1 VRDPR
6 AGFVHVVFVT
16 AQAGRPMITV
26 EKIGGT
32 SMSRFEDVL
41 RNIMLRDPNHVYG
54 RVYVVSAYAG
64 VTNQLLEHKK
74 TGEPGIYARFAA
86 GTDYADALDALA
98 ARLIAINQDLAP
110 VGLPLEVANGFIER
124 RIALLRGYLDSMR
137 HVMAS
142 GYVHRDSLLLAAREM
157 LAAIGEAHSAFNSVE
172 ILGTKGVRAS
182 LIDLTGFDD
191 DDPLTID
198 ERIRSSF
205 QGIDP
210 RDRVVVAT
218 GYTKGVEGIM
228 REFDRGYSEVTFS
241 KIAVELKV
249 DEAVIHK
256 EFHLSSAD
264 PEIVGPGNTIVVGK
278 TNYDVADQLAD
289 VGMEAI
295 HPKAAKPMELAN
307 IPIRLKNAFE
317 PEHPGT
323 LITKDFVGKEA
334 RIEVIAGTAKVAIVE
349 IHDPLMVGTVGFDL
363 GVMQILANHRIS
375 YIVKATNANSISHI
389 IWEKAATPALLEEL
403 RARYDTVTVIPAAVV
418 CVIGSNLAIPGVL
431 ARAARVLAD
440 NKINVIC
447 ISQSLRQ
454 INMQFVIDRADYKKA
469 IVALNQALCL
479 ESSRLNGSNAA

>member
-1 VRDPR
+1 
-6 AGFVHVVFVT
+6 
-16 AQAGRPMITV
+16 MITV

-41 RNIMLRDPNHVYG
+41 RNIMMRDPNHVYG

-86 GTDYADALDALA
+86 GNDYADALDALA
-98 ARLIAINQDLAP
+98 ARLIAINQELAP

-157 LAAIGEAHSAFNSVE
+157 LAALGEAHSAFNSVE
-172 ILGTKGVRAS
+172 ILGAKGVRAS

-241 KIAVELKV
+241 KIAVELMV

-264 PEIVGPGNTIVVGK
+264 PEIVGSGNTIVVGK

-307 IPIRLKNAFE
+307 IPIRLKNTFE

-375 YIVKATNANSISHI
+375 YIVKATNANSISNI

-403 RARYDTVTVIPAAVV
+403 RARYDTVTVVPAAVV

-479 ESSRLNGSNAA
+479 NGSRVNGSNAA

>member
-1 VRDPR
+1 
-6 AGFVHVVFVT
+6 
-16 AQAGRPMITV
+16 MITV

-41 RNIMLRDPNHVYG
+41 HNIMLRDPDHVYG

-86 GTDYADALDALA
+86 GTDYAAALDALS
-98 ARLIAINQDLAP
+98 ARLIAINRELAP
-110 VGLPLEVANGFIER
+110 TGLPLDVANGFLER
-124 RIALLRGYLDSMR
+124 RIATLRGYLDSMR

-157 LAAIGEAHSAFNSVE
+157 LAALGEAHSAFNSVE
-172 ILGTKGVRAS
+172 ILRGKGVRAH
-182 LIDLTGFDD
+182 LMDLTGFND

-198 ERIRSSF
+198 QRIRTSF
-205 QGIDP
+205 QRIDP
-210 RDRVVVAT
+210 RDQVVVAT

-241 KIAVELKV
+241 KIAVELRV

-264 PEIVGPGNTIVVGK
+264 PEIVGPGNTIVVGR

-295 HPKAAKPMELAN
+295 HPKASKPMELAG
-307 IPIRLKNAFE
+307 IPIRLKNTFE
-317 PEHPGT
+317 PAHPGT

-334 RIEVIAGTAKVAIVE
+334 RIEVIAGTPKVAIVE

-363 GVMQILANHRIS
+363 GVMQILASHQIS
-375 YIVKATNANSISHI
+375 YIVKATNANSISHLV
-389 IWEKAATPALLEEL
+389 WEKAVTPALVAELE
-403 RARYDTVTVIPAAVV
+403 AKYDRVTVAQAAVV

-431 ARAARVLAD
+431 ARSAQVLAD
-440 NKINVIC
+440 QHINVIC
-447 ISQSLRQ
+447 VSQSLRQ
-454 INMQFVIDRADYKKA
+454 INMQFVIARADYTKA
-469 IVALNQALCL
+469 IIALNQALCL
-479 ESSRLNGSNAA
+479 DGSRRNGSNAA

>member
-1 VRDPR
+1 M
-6 AGFVHVVFVT
+6 T
-16 AQAGRPMITV
+16 TV

-41 RNIMLRDPNHVYG
+41 RNIMLRDPGHIYG

-98 ARLIAINQDLAP
+98 ARLVEINHGLAP
-110 VGLPLEVANGFIER
+110 VGLPLDVANGFIER
-124 RIALLRGYLDSMR
+124 RLATLRGYLDSMR

-172 ILGTKGVRAS
+172 ILKAKGARAY
-182 LIDLTGFDD
+182 LVDLTGFND
-191 DDPLTID
+191 DDPLSID
-198 ERIRSSF
+198 ERIRTSF
-205 QGIDP
+205 QTIDP
-210 RDRVVVAT
+210 REQVVVAT

-249 DEAVIHK
+249 AEAVIHK

-264 PEIVGPGNTIVVGK
+264 PEIVGAGNTIVVGN

-295 HPKAAKPMELAN
+295 HPKAAKPMELSG
-307 IPIRLKNAFE
+307 IPIRLKNTFD

-334 RIEVIAGTAKVAIVE
+334 RIEVIAGSAKVAIVE

-389 IWEKAATPALLEEL
+389 IWEKAATPALIDEL
-403 RARYDTVTVIPAAVV
+403 KARYDKVTLVRAAVV

-431 ARAARVLAD
+431 ARAAAVLAD

-447 ISQSLRQ
+447 VSQSVRQ
-454 INMQFVIDRADYKKA
+454 SNMQFVIDRGDYKKA
-469 IVALNQALCL
+469 IIALNQALCL
-479 ESSRLNGSNAA
+479 DGSQRNGSHAA

>member
-1 VRDPR
+1 
-6 AGFVHVVFVT
+6 
-16 AQAGRPMITV
+16 MITV

-41 RNIMLRDPNHVYG
+41 HNIMLRAPHRVYG

-86 GTDYADALDALA
+86 GTDYAAALDALA
-98 ARLIAINQDLAP
+98 ARLVAINRELAP
-110 VGLPLEVANGFIER
+110 VGLPLDVANGFIER
-124 RIALLRGYLDSMR
+124 RMATLRGYLDSMR

-172 ILGTKGVRAS
+172 ILKTKGVRAY
-182 LIDLTGFDD
+182 LMDLTGFDD

-198 ERIRSSF
+198 ERIRASF
-205 QGIDP
+205 QAIDP
-210 RDRVVVAT
+210 REQVVVAT

-249 DEAVIHK
+249 AEAVIHK

-264 PEIVGPGNTIVVGK
+264 PEIVGAGNTIVVGN

-295 HPKAAKPMELAN
+295 HPKAAKPMELSG
-307 IPIRLKNAFE
+307 IPIRLKNTFE

-334 RIEVIAGTAKVAIVE
+334 RIEVIAGSAKVVIVE

-363 GVMQILANHRIS
+363 GVMQILANHHIS

-389 IWEKAATPALLEEL
+389 LWEKAATPALIEEL
-403 RARYDTVTVIPAAVV
+403 QARYDKVTVVRAAVV

-431 ARAARVLAD
+431 ARAAQVLAD
-440 NKINVIC
+440 NQINIIC
-447 ISQSLRQ
+447 VSQSVRQ
-454 INMQFVIDRADYKKA
+454 SNMQFVIDRGDYKKA
-469 IVALNQALCL
+469 IIALNQVLCL
-479 ESSRLNGSNAA
+479 DGPPRNGSNVA

>member
-1 VRDPR
+1 M
-6 AGFVHVVFVT
+6 T
-16 AQAGRPMITV
+16 TV

-41 RNIMLRDPNHVYG
+41 HNIMLRDPRDIYG

-86 GTDYADALDALA
+86 GTDYSAALDALA
-98 ARLIAINQDLAP
+98 ARLIEINQGLAP
-110 VGLPLEVANGFIER
+110 VGLPLDVANGFIER
-124 RIALLRGYLDSMR
+124 RLATLRGYLDSMR

-172 ILGTKGVRAS
+172 ILKAKGARAY
-182 LIDLTGFDD
+182 LMDLTGFDD

-198 ERIRSSF
+198 ERIRTSF
-205 QGIDP
+205 RAIDP
-210 RDRVVVAT
+210 REQVVVAT

-249 DEAVIHK
+249 AEAVIHK

-264 PEIVGPGNTIVVGK
+264 PEIVGAGNTIVVGY

-295 HPKAAKPMELAN
+295 HPKAAKPMELSG
-307 IPIRLKNAFE
+307 IPIRLKNTFE

-323 LITKDFVGKEA
+323 LITKDFVGKQA
-334 RIEVIAGTAKVAIVE
+334 RIEVIAGSAKVAIVE
-349 IHDPLMVGTVGFDL
+349 IHDPMMVGTVGFDL

-389 IWEKAATPALLEEL
+389 IWEKAATTALIDEL
-403 RARYDTVTVIPAAVV
+403 QAKYDKVTLVRAAVV

-431 ARAARVLAD
+431 ARAAQVLAD

-447 ISQSLRQ
+447 VSQSVRQ
-454 INMQFVIDRADYKKA
+454 SNMQFVIDRGDYKKA

-479 ESSRLNGSNAA
+479 DGSQRNGSHAA

>member
-1 VRDPR
+1 
-6 AGFVHVVFVT
+6 
-16 AQAGRPMITV
+16 MITV

-32 SMSRFEDVL
+32 SMSRFDDVL
-41 RNIMLRDPNHVYG
+41 RNIMLRDPDHVHG

-86 GTDYADALDALA
+86 GTDYAAALDALT
-98 ARLIAINQDLAP
+98 ARLVAINHELAP
-110 VGLPLEVANGFIER
+110 VGLPLDVANGFIER
-124 RIALLRGYLDSMR
+124 RMATLRGYLDSMR

-157 LAAIGEAHSAFNSVE
+157 LAATGEAHSAFNSVE
-172 ILGTKGVRAS
+172 ILKAKGVRAY
-182 LIDLTGFDD
+182 LMDLTGFDD

-198 ERIRSSF
+198 ERIRASF
-205 QGIDP
+205 QAIDP
-210 RDRVVVAT
+210 REQVVVAT

-241 KIAVELKV
+241 RIAVELKV
-249 DEAVIHK
+249 AEAVIHK

-264 PEIVGPGNTIVVGK
+264 PEIVGAGNTIVVGN

-295 HPKAAKPMELAN
+295 HPKAAKPMELSG
-307 IPIRLKNAFE
+307 IPIRLKNTFE

-334 RIEVIAGTAKVAIVE
+334 RIEVIAGSAKVAIVE

-363 GVMQILANHRIS
+363 GVMQILASHRIS

-389 IWEKAATPALLEEL
+389 LWEKAATPALIEEL
-403 RARYDTVTVIPAAVV
+403 QARYDKVTMVRAAVV

-431 ARAARVLAD
+431 ARAAQVLAD
-440 NKINVIC
+440 NQINIIC
-447 ISQSLRQ
+447 VSQSVRQ
-454 INMQFVIDRADYKKA
+454 SNMQFVIDRGDYKKA
-469 IVALNQALCL
+469 IIALNQALCL
-479 ESSRLNGSNAA
+479 DSSQRNGSNAV

>member
-1 VRDPR
+1 
-6 AGFVHVVFVT
+6 
-16 AQAGRPMITV
+16 MITV

-41 RNIMLRDPNHVYG
+41 HNIMLRDPDHVYG

-86 GTDYADALDALA
+86 GTDYAGALDALS
-98 ARLIAINQDLAP
+98 ARLIAINRELAP
-110 VGLPLEVANGFIER
+110 TGLPLDVANGFLER
-124 RIALLRGYLDSMR
+124 RIATLRGYLDSMR

-157 LAAIGEAHSAFNSVE
+157 LAALGEAHSAFNSVE
-172 ILGTKGVRAS
+172 ILRGKGVRAH
-182 LIDLTGFDD
+182 LMDLTGFND

-198 ERIRSSF
+198 QRIRTSF
-205 QGIDP
+205 QRIDP
-210 RDRVVVAT
+210 RDQVVVAT

-241 KIAVELKV
+241 KIAVELRV

-264 PEIVGPGNTIVVGK
+264 PEIVGPGNTIVVGR

-295 HPKAAKPMELAN
+295 HPKASKPMELAG
-307 IPIRLKNAFE
+307 IPIRLKNTFE
-317 PEHPGT
+317 PAHPGT

-334 RIEVIAGTAKVAIVE
+334 RIEVIAGTPKVAIVE

-363 GVMQILANHRIS
+363 GVMQILASHQIS
-375 YIVKATNANSISHI
+375 YIVKATNANSISHLV
-389 IWEKAATPALLEEL
+389 WEKAVTPALVAELE
-403 RARYDTVTVIPAAVV
+403 AKYDRVTVAPAAVV

-431 ARAARVLAD
+431 ARSAQVLAD
-440 NKINVIC
+440 QHINVIC
-447 ISQSLRQ
+447 VSQSLRQ
-454 INMQFVIDRADYKKA
+454 INMQFVIARADYTKA
-469 IVALNQALCL
+469 IIALNQALCL
-479 ESSRLNGSNAA
+479 DGSRRNGSNAA